1 MKRTFL
7 WLLAAFLAGG
17 SGAVAGPPSV
27 TEITASGTGSL
38 WLAPD
43 LATVSAGIDSNAST
57 ATEAL
62 AKNNQTYDQIV
73 VALRELGIA
82 RNDIAL
88 LSYNVSYNP
97 PPQLASPNPGER
109 YGYTVSRAFLV
120 KVRDI
125 GKTGNVTDACVGA
138 GATTIN
144 GVAFSLGNPEA
155 GRAQAI
161 AAAVA
166 DARRNADVL
175 ARAAGLHVVGIK
187 SVELLNASTYGP
199 GPQMLARAPAKS
211 TAFDQGNVNVEAS
224 VTVVFIAQP

>member
-1 MKRTFL
+1 MKRTVL
-7 WLLAAFLAGG
+7 CLLAAFLLAGDCAAAAG
-17 SGAVAGPPSV
+17 SA

-43 LATVSAGIDSNAST
+43 LATVSAGIDTNAST

-62 AKNNQTYDQIV
+62 AKNNATYDQIV
-73 VALRELGIA
+73 NALRGLGVA

-97 PPQLASPNPGER
+97 PPQIVSPGER

-125 GKTGNVTDACVGA
+125 GKTGSVTDASVSA

-161 AAAVA
+161 TAAVA
-166 DARRNADVL
+166 DARKNAEVL
-175 ARAAGLHVVGIK
+175 ARAASLHIVGIK
-187 SVELLNASTYGP
+187 SIELLNASSYGP
-199 GPQMLARAPAKS
+199 GPQMLARAPLKS